1 MNKLNINSYDRAT
14 QAAITKQVKT
24 KRPKNKLTK
33 PTIKTTSKLTNNHI
47 KQQIK
52 LKNNQPEKKQKQPI
66 KSQQINKQT
75 ENKLSNSKANVN

>member
-52 LKNNQPEKKQKQPI
+52 FKNNQPENLQKK
-66 KSQQINKQT
+66 NKNNQ
-75 ENKLSNSKANVN
+75 

>member
-52 LKNNQPEKKQKQPI
+52 LKK
-66 KSQQINKQT
+66 
-75 ENKLSNSKANVN
+75 